1 MQTSVARLRARLFR
15 SVVLH
20 PLTLASRSAARHR
33 RLEPGCTV
41 VIVNWNTLR
50 YLVHS
55 VNAVVARSPSSTRI
69 LVVDNASAD
78 GSQDWVRRHPRAE
91 LLALPANVHH
101 GPAMDLGILRC
112 RTRFVVALDVDA
124 FPIRDGW
131 LDSLLAPLCDG
142 AFVSGAGYPPDA
154 DSHVQPYVHAC
165 CLAIETARFV
175 RRVAATRSH
184 PDRPGTPPSSSRS
197 VSTHDWPPFP
207 SHRVAGRVC
216 SVRSS
221 ELSCTTTSTRHASG
235 DPPGTRSI
243 GSRATTPRRPGRRR
257 SSGTVSTMPPRPD
270 DADIC
275 STAD

>member
-175 RRVAATRSH
+175 RRGHTFSPGPTWDTAQLISIREHPRLATF
-184 PDRPGTPPSSSRS
+184 PITSSRGPGVLGS
-197 VSTHDWPPFP
+197 VFGTFVYHNFYSARF
-207 SHRVAGRVC
+207 GG
-216 SVRSS
+216 
-221 ELSCTTTSTRHASG
+221 STR
-235 DPPGTRSI
+235 DKIDWVTR
-243 GSRATTPRRPGRRR
+243 
-257 SSGTVSTMPPRPD
+257 D
-270 DADIC
+270 DASQAWAEAIERYGLDDA
-275 STAD
+275 TETG

>member
-131 LDSLLAPLCDG
+131 TRCWPRCVTAP
-142 AFVSGAGYPPDA
+142 SSAG
-154 DSHVQPYVHAC
+154 
-165 CLAIETARFV
+165 LAI
-175 RRVAATRSH
+175 RRTRIH
-184 PDRPGTPPSSSRS
+184 TSSR
-197 VSTHDWPPFP
+197 
-207 SHRVAGRVC
+207 
-216 SVRSS
+216 
-221 ELSCTTTSTRHASG
+221 TSTPAAWR
-235 DPPGTRSI
+235 
-243 GSRATTPRRPGRRR
+243 
-257 SSGTVSTMPPRPD
+257 
-270 DADIC
+270 
-275 STAD
+275 